1 MTFANGVPGGTATA
15 TVSTTAKTAML
26 EKPRIGGWFE
36 GGAVLALVVLFGI
49 PARRRSWRAMLG
61 LLVLMIAL
69 GSLAACGGG
78 GSSGGGGGG
87 GNPGTTAGQYTFTIT
102 GTGAPAQTSGN
113 TATFTVTV
121 N

>member
-1 MTFANGVPGGTATA
+1 MSPGKGRG
-15 TVSTTAKTAML
+15 L
-26 EKPRIGGWFE
+26 LD
-36 GGAVLALVVLFGI
+36 GGAVLALVVLLGI

-61 LLVLMIAL
+61 VLVLMIAL

-78 GSSGGGGGG
+78 GGSNNNGGTKD
-87 GNPGTTAGQYTFTIT
+87 PGTASGAYTFTVT
-102 GTGAPAQTSGN
+102 GTGSPAQSTGN